1 MEEGRMKRI
10 SRLSAAIS
18 MLALASGTAS
28 LAQDLPPI
36 KIGLML
42 GYKGVYGQ
50 LAENIDR
57 GFQIALEEHGNKVA
71 GRPIEII
78 RADDEL
84 TPTVGVQKFNKFV
97 QSDKVDLVAGIIGS
111 NVGIAI
117 SELADKNKMPM
128 VFVNAFADEITGKF
142 CSPYIARTSFSANGF
157 EYASGKYWAS
167 KGMKTAVTMGPII
180 RQAVHLSVDSGAAL
194 RTTAER

>member
-1 MEEGRMKRI
+1 M
-10 SRLSAAIS
+10 AIS
-18 MLALASGTAS
+18 FKGYTCIGLAAATGLAVSAS
-28 LAQDLPPI
+28 LPAYAQKEPI

-57 GFQIALEEHGNKVA
+57 GFQIALEEFGNKTS

-97 QSDKVDLVAGIIGS
+97 QSDKVDLVAGVIGS

-142 CSPYIARTSFSANGF
+142 CSPYIARTSFSAMALNTLQ
-157 EYASGKYWAS
+157 ESI
-167 KGMKTAVTMGPII
+167 GPA
-180 RQAVHLSVDSGAAL
+180 RVS
-194 RTTAER
+194 